1 MRCPTCAGCT
11 DDTCSGTCDAPRWCS
26 GTYTDGHCNRCPD
39 KVDKNITDSQG
50 HRRTIQVRCTADTQ
64 HTGICH
70 WDQRLAGT
78 QPTTEET
85 NP

>member
-1 MRCPTCAGCT
+1 MLPCAA
-11 DDTCSGTCDAPRWCS
+11 DAR
-26 GTYTDGHCNRCPD
+26 
-39 KVDKNITDSQG
+39 
-50 HRRTIQVRCTADTQ
+50 

-78 QPTTEET
+78 QPTTQEP

>member
-1 MRCPTCAGCT
+1 MRCPTCGGCT

-26 GTYTDGHCNRCPD
+26 GTYTHGRCNRCPHT
-39 KVDKNITDSQG
+39 KLKPTPGTRGGQMLP
-50 HRRTIQVRCTADTQ
+50 CAADAR

-78 QPTTEET
+78 QPTTQET